1 MTRKIRPVVHVARID
16 GEICRLADRIVQ
28 ARRAL
33 GGLEDSWT
41 PAVDVFERRDHLVV
55 EVEVPGLAA
64 KEISI
69 ALVPSRIEIRGV
81 KRETPVSSDSRYVRL
96 ERGYGTFQ
104 RSIPLP
110 CAVVPEGA
118 KAGLENGVLTIVMRK
133 LRPSRDREV
142 RIRIRKGE
150 D

>member
-1 MTRKIRPVVHVARID
+1 MD
-16 GEICRLADRIVQ
+16 GEIRRLADRVFRD
-28 ARRAL
+28 RRDL
-33 GGLEDSWT
+33 GGLENSWT

-81 KRETPVSSDSRYVRL
+81 KRETAVPPDARYVRL
-96 ERGYGTFQ
+96 ERGYGAFQ
-104 RSIPLP
+104 RTVPLP
-110 CAVVPEGA
+110 CAVVTEGA
-118 KAGLENGVLTIVMRK
+118 KAGLENGVLTVVMRK

-142 RIRIRKGE
+142 RVKIRKSE